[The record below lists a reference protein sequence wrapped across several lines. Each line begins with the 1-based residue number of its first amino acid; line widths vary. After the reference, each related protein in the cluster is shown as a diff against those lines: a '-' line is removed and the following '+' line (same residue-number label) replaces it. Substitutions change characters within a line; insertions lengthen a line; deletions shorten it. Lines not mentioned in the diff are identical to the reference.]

1 MAEIRHPAINR
12 MTADDYRARI
22 KFMTD
27 QITDMTDLRQLH
39 TIAHRKFITRAG
51 TRVPEPVS
59 EKQYYINKI
68 TADLPK
74 MTEEDLENTL
84 YYVSGKLP
92 R

>member
-1 MAEIRHPAINR
+1 MAEIRYPAANQ
-12 MTADDYRARI
+12 MTEDDYRKYI

-27 QITDMTDLRQLH
+27 EITNIKDLRQLY
-39 TIAHRKFITRAG
+39 IIVHRKFITRAG

-68 TADLPK
+68 TAALPK
-74 MTEEDLENTL
+74 MSEEDLENTL
-84 YYVSGKLP
+84 YYVSGKLT